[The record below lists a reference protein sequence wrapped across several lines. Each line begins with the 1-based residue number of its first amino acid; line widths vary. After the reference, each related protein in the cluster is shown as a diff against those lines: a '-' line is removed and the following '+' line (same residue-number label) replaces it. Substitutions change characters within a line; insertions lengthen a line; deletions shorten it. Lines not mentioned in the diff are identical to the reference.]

1 MCFDWTRRAAKR
13 LAGVKV
19 NIRDLPDVQ
28 EEPCSAIV
36 SVLSHSED
44 AFKNG
49 IESRIWRCLNA
60 NAKPNYI
67 LI

>member
-1 MCFDWTRRAAKR
+1 M
-13 LAGVKV
+13 
-19 NIRDLPDVQ
+19 NNRDLPDVQ
-28 EEPCSAIV
+28 EEACGSIV

-49 IESRIWRCLNA
+49 IESRIWRCLNT